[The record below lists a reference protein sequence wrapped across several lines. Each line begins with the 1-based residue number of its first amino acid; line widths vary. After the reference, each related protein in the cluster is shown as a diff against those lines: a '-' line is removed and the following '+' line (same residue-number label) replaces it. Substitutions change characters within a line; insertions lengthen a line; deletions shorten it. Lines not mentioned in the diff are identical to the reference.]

1 MTISSFEFIKR
12 ATGNFK
18 QSHYAQK
25 QVEQTKNQM
34 AVISGY
40 CALEYIGN
48 CLQHLNYFWLKIKK
62 QTTK

>member
-25 QVEQTKNQM
+25 QVGQTKK
-34 AVISGY
+34 
-40 CALEYIGN
+40 LEDY
-48 CLQHLNYFWLKIKK
+48 YLKILCFGIHWKFFTALK
-62 QTTK
+62 LFLTKD